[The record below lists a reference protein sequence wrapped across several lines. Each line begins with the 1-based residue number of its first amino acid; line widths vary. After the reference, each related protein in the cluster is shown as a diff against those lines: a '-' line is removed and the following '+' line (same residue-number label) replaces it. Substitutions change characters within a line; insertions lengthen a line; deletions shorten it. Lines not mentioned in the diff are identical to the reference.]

1 MANKNG
7 WGGKREGAGRPS
19 GGELIKVRELLDEH
33 IKAGD
38 VTAKLGELIDSGDYR
53 AIDLYLKY
61 RVGVPKQEYVI
72 ETTGEMDINFNIKN
86 LVSFKDDNEDE

>member
-7 WGGKREGAGRPS
+7 WGGKRAGAGRPAK
-19 GGELIKVRELLDEH
+19 GELIKVRELLDES
-33 IKAGD
+33 ID
-38 VTAKLGELIDSGDYR
+38 PETVSEKLGELIDKGDYR

-72 ETTGEMDINFNIKN
+72 ENTGEVDLNFKIAD
-86 LVSFKDDNEDE
+86 LIRFKEE

>member
-1 MANKNG
+1 MANKNN

-19 GGELIKVRELLDEH
+19 KGELIKVRELLDEH
-33 IKAGD
+33 ILPED
-38 VTAKLGELIDSGDYR
+38 VSAKLGELIDKGDFR

-72 ETTGEMDINFNIKN
+72 EQSGEIDINFQIGN
-86 LVSFKDDNEDE
+86 LIRFKDEK